1 MFRDA
6 TVTFRT
12 DRFGGETVT
21 DTFRVWFIQ
30 ELFTDGQEDEV
41 RYAVRDA
48 GERDFHIIHW
58 EWSTSC
64 NPR

>member
-6 TVTFRT
+6 RITFRT

-48 GERDFHIIHW
+48 GERDFEIIS
-58 EWSTSC
+58 WSWV
-64 NPR
+64 

>member
-6 TVTFRT
+6 NVTFRT
-12 DRFGGETVT
+12 TRHGGETVT

-48 GERDFHIIHW
+48 GERDVEIIS
-58 EWSTSC
+58 WSWA
-64 NPR
+64 

>member
-6 TVTFRT
+6 HVTFRT
-12 DRFGGETVT
+12 TRRGGETVT

-48 GERDFHIIHW
+48 GERDVEIIS
-58 EWSTSC
+58 WSWA
-64 NPR
+64 

>member
-6 TVTFRT
+6 HVTFRT
-12 DRFGGETVT
+12 TRHGGETVT
-21 DTFRVWFIQ
+21 HTFRVWFIQ

-48 GERDFHIIHW
+48 GERDVEIVS
-58 EWSTSC
+58 WSWA
-64 NPR
+64 

>member
-6 TVTFRT
+6 RITFHT

-30 ELFTDGQEDEV
+30 ELFTDSQEDEV
-41 RYAVRDA
+41 RQAVHDA
-48 GERDFHIIHW
+48 GERDFKIIK
-58 EWSTSC
+58 
-64 NPR
+64 